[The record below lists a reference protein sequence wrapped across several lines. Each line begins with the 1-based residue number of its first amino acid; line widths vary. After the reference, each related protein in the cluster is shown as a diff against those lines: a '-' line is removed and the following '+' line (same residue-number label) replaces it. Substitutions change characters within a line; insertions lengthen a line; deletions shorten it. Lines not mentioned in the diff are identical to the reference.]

1 MATVYV
7 QRNGVPTVILVPAT
21 GILRQ
26 PQPSSSENDSA
37 SDTTECPADTPP
49 ANYGQNSINPDEAVA
64 SRDLVGQRQLGE
76 VARLVVA
83 GRDAVVAHETAG
95 GVMAT
100 LIQRNTTVPK
110 SQTFSTCAN
119 NQSGV
124 LIQVFEGER
133 SMTRD
138 NNLLGKFSTGSR
150 PCPAACRTTTLSAW
164 CKKRKAG
171 KLRAYNLRNPLND
184 EKLQGKFCEA
194 DKKVVEVTV
203 ETINWLD
210 ANQSAEKEEYEAKQ
224 KELEGDPIM
233 QKLFPT
239 LAPPVRKAPR
249 LKIKRHASIV

>member
-1 MATVYV
+1 MP
-7 QRNGVPTVILVPAT
+7 RGVPHVDVTFDIDGV
-21 GILRQ
+21 RSQ
-26 PQPSSSENDSA
+26 Q
-37 SDTTECPADTPP
+37 
-49 ANYGQNSINPDEAVA
+49 
-64 SRDLVGQRQLGE
+64 
-76 VARLVVA
+76 
-83 GRDAVVAHETAG
+83 VAHRSE
-95 GVMAT
+95 
-100 LIQRNTTVPK
+100 
-110 SQTFSTCAN
+110 
-119 NQSGV
+119 
-124 LIQVFEGER
+124 ER
-133 SMTRD
+133 AR
-138 NNLLGKFSTGSR
+138 
-150 PCPAACRTTTLSAW
+150 
-164 CKKRKAG
+164 